1 MSYRFVKVTSY
12 YKEYLKDYYRR
23 NPNIVRKT
31 YAEQMQHIMS
41 EGFGWADFFAT
52 HLRNLGVD
60 AYEIIATALPLQQAW
75 AREQGIKASGKD
87 IVIAQLKA
95 LQPDVVFLQ
104 DSFRFNGAWVT
115 HLREQVPSIK
125 QVIGWCAAPCTDENL
140 QQFKVFDYILTC
152 HPGYYQEFTERGL
165 RMHRM
170 NHAIESSLLPKI
182 SCSHPSKDIDCI
194 FMGSLATGEGF
205 HSTRIKMLEKLVES
219 NIKLNI
225 YGAWLN
231 SNLVKYL
238 LKQGAYVAA
247 KPLKAVGLSNLAKE
261 LLGWKAVIGENPH
274 TFGPRYSKVLNSVL
288 QPPLY
293 GIDMLKVLSCAKVGL
308 NFHIDASGRYAGNIR
323 LYEVT
328 GVGSCLLTDWK
339 ENLHELFE
347 IDTEVVTYKSA
358 DECLEKAK
366 WLLEHPKE
374 REAIAKAG
382 QARTLRD
389 HTYEKRALQLD
400 SIIHKGFKNL

>member
-1 MSYRFVKVTSY
+1 MSYRFVKVTNH
-12 YKEYLKDYYRR
+12 YKEYLKDYYQR
-23 NPNIVRKT
+23 NPNIGHQT

-41 EGFGWADFFAT
+41 EGYGWADFFAT
-52 HLRNLGVD
+52 HLRSLGVD
-60 AYEIIATALPLQQAW
+60 AHEIIANALPLQQTW
-75 AREQGIKASGKD
+75 AREHGIKTSGKD
-87 IVIAQLKA
+87 TVIAQLKA
-95 LQPDVVFLQ
+95 LQPDVVFFQ
-104 DSFRFNGAWVT
+104 DSFRFNGAWIT
-115 HLREQVPSIK
+115 HLKEQVPSIK
-125 QVIGWCAAPCTDENL
+125 QVLGWCCAPCTDENI

-152 HPGYYQEFTERGL
+152 HPGYYQELTDRGL
-165 RMHRM
+165 RMHHL

-182 SCSHPSKDIDCI
+182 SSCKPSKDIDLI
-194 FMGSLATGEGF
+194 FIGSLATGQGF
-205 HSTRIKMLEKLVES
+205 HNNRIKMLEKFIES

-225 YGAWLN
+225 YGTWQN
-231 SNLVKYL
+231 SNLVKHL
-238 LKQGAYVAA
+238 LKQGVYVAA
-247 KPLKAVGLSNLAKE
+247 NTLKVIGLADLAKE
-261 LLGWKAVIGENPH
+261 LLGWKAVIGENPQP
-274 TFGPRYSKVLNSVL
+274 FVSRSSKVLNTVL

-293 GIDMLKVLSCAKVGL
+293 GIDMLSVLSCAKVGL
-308 NFHIDASGRYAGNIR
+308 NFHIDAAGRYAGNIR

-339 ENLHELFE
+339 DNLHELFE

-389 HTYEKRALQLD
+389 HTYEKRAAQLD
-400 SIIHKGFKNL
+400 NIIKTAFKK